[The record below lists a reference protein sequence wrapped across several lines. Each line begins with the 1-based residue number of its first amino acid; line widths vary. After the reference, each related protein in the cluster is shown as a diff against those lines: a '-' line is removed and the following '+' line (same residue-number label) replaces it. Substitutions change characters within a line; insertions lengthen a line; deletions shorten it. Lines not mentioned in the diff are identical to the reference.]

1 MSTHPGGELIQ
12 EVSRIAGAAAECIMQ
27 VRQRAQLGE
36 SISQQSKSDHSPVT
50 EADLAAHQLIAEQ
63 LRRLTPAVPVL
74 SEEAAAVDF
83 DTRSSWSRFWL
94 VDPLDGTK
102 EFLAGRDDF
111 TVNIALIEG
120 HHPLLGVVHVPPS
133 GVCYSGIVGTG
144 AWRVSERGE
153 TPRPIGVAERSASPV
168 RVAGSRSHRGASLDG
183 FLQRVG
189 AYELLPIGSSLKF
202 CLLAEG
208 RADVYP
214 RLGPTSEWDT
224 AAGHAVLVA
233 AGGQV
238 RRVDGASLLYNTQRD
253 WVNPYFIAYGPRDRD
268 WLLLVKDSAGR
279 GLVERSER
287 V

>member
-144 AWRVSERGE
+144 AWRISERGE
-153 TPRPIGVAERSASPV
+153 LPRPIGVAERSASPV
-168 RVAGSRSHRGASLDG
+168 RIAGSRSHRGASLDG

-268 WLLLVKDSAGR
+268 WLSLVKDFGGR
-279 GLVERSER
+279 DLVERSER

>member
-268 WLLLVKDSAGR
+268 WLLIVKDSAGR